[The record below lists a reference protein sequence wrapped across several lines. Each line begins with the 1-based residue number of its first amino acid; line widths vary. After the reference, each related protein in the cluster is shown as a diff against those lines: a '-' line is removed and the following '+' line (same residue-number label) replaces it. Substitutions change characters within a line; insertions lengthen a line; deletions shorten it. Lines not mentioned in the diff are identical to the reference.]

1 MTFTLKFSMKLPL
14 PSEGPRALSEDETA
28 YSKGCPIM
36 HWERVDSSACRLSRS
51 DDRVRSFAKWK
62 GQESRAILET
72 KDEYLS
78 YHRIQF
84 FLYLQS
90 AELLSFIA
98 ANLCI
103 DEFGQ
108 EEFPQKGTLKHQN
121 ITQNMS
127 IIDWY

>member
-1 MTFTLKFSMKLPL
+1 MKPPL
-14 PSEGPRALSEDETA
+14 PSEGPRTLSEEETA
-28 YSKGCPIM
+28 HSKGCPIM

-72 KDEYLS
+72 KAEYLLLITI
-78 YHRIQF
+78 RF

-90 AELLSFIA
+90 AELFSLIA

-121 ITQNMS
+121 IHTK
-127 IIDWY
+127 YVHK